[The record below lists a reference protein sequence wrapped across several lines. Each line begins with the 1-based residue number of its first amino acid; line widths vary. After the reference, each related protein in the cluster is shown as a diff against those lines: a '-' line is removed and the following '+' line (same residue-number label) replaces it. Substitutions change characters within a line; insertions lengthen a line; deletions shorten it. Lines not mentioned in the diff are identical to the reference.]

1 MKRRVVVTG
10 MGVVSPVGIGITT
23 FWDSLISGK
32 SGIRQIIKFDATD
45 YPVTIGGEIV
55 DLNPENYFSRKE
67 IQRMD
72 LFTTYAM
79 VATQEAIEHSGL
91 SDGIQ
96 DMDRFGVIVGSGI
109 GGIETIDQQHTI
121 LQSRGIRAVS
131 PYLTPKMIIDIVAGQ
146 ISIRWGLKGPNYS
159 VVSACASASHA
170 IGDAMRII
178 QYGDA
183 DVVISGG
190 TEAGICP
197 LGLVGFIRMKAL
209 SQRND
214 EPEKASRPFDANRDG
229 FVISDGA
236 GILVLEEAEHALK
249 RGANIIG
256 EIVGYGATADAY
268 HITAPAPDG
277 EGAARAMKRA
287 IHDAGL
293 YQTDVDYINAHG
305 TSTPYNDKIETSAI
319 KNVFADH
326 AYKLYVSS
334 TKSMTGHL
342 LGASGGIEAIA
353 SLMSLNTSQLPPTIN
368 YETPDPECDL
378 NYIPNK
384 SIEVDIQ
391 TAMSNSFGFGG
402 HNAVLIMKKW
412 EE

>member
-10 MGVVSPVGIGITT
+10 MGVVSPVGIGIET

-32 SGIRQIIKFDATD
+32 SGIRQITKFDTTD

-55 DLNPENYFSRKE
+55 DLNPEDYFSHKE

-109 GGIETIDQQHTI
+109 GGIETIDEQHTI

-146 ISIRWGLKGPNYS
+146 ISIRWRLKGPNYS

-249 RGANIIG
+249 RGANILG

-287 IHDAGL
+287 IRDAGL
-293 YQTDVDYINAHG
+293 NQTDVDYINAHG

-319 KNVFADH
+319 KNVFADR
-326 AYKLYVSS
+326 AYNLYISS

-353 SLMSLNTSQLPPTIN
+353 SLMSLNTGQLPPTIN

-391 TAMSNSFGFGG
+391 IAMSNSFGFGG
-402 HNAVLIMKKW
+402 HNAVLIIKRW

>member
-10 MGVVSPVGIGITT
+10 MGVVSPVGIGIET

-32 SGIRQIIKFDATD
+32 SGIRQITKFDTTD

-55 DLNPENYFSRKE
+55 DLNPEDYFSRKE

-109 GGIETIDQQHTI
+109 GGIETIDEQHTI

-146 ISIRWGLKGPNYS
+146 ISIRWRLKGPNYS

-249 RGANIIG
+249 RGANILG

-287 IHDAGL
+287 IRDAGL
-293 YQTDVDYINAHG
+293 NQTDVDYINAHG

-319 KNVFADH
+319 KNVFADR
-326 AYKLYVSS
+326 AYNLYISS

-353 SLMSLNTSQLPPTIN
+353 SLMSLNTGQLPPTIN

-391 TAMSNSFGFGG
+391 IAMSNSFGFGG
-402 HNAVLIMKKW
+402 HNAVLIIKRW